1 MPVET
6 EHKSQAVP
14 APVDRW
20 YQSRRPISR
29 HPPARWCGRLTD
41 GRLILVPEII
51 SARNQRTASRP
62 APTFSTLSR
71 PGYFV
76 PAAVVTSPAPL
87 AQAPEVARTGCGRP
101 AQALLRPGRRHRWR
115 ASARIGERVVTVTLD
130 APKSASP
137 RPAEVVSAR
146 DSPSGARGAPHKW
159 GERRSAALLRP
170 CCCVACS
177 GGLRCVIGRS
187 PVRSPAYLADYPPE
201 LQWISRAEAL
211 GLAPWRR
218 PARRASRASLA
229 SRFVTVRDA
238 VAWVGDRHVTSRAF
252 FRKRDGA

>member
-76 PAAVVTSPAPL
+76 LAAVVTSPAPL

-146 DSPSGARGAPHKW
+146 DSPSGASLLSGANAGQPVS
-159 GERRSAALLRP
+159 RSLAALL
-170 CCCVACS
+170 
-177 GGLRCVIGRS
+177 LRRVFGRAA
-187 PVRSPAYLADYPPE
+187 VRH
-201 LQWISRAEAL
+201 R
-211 GLAPWRR
+211 
-218 PARRASRASLA
+218 SLTGSA
-229 SRFVTVRDA
+229 IRFP
-238 VAWVGDRHVTSRAF
+238 SMLYN
-252 FRKRDGA
+252 